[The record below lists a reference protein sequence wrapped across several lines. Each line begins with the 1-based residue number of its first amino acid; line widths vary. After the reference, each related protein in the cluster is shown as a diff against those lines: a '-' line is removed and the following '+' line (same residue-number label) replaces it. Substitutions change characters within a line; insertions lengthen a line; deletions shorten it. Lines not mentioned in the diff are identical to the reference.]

1 LASCARS
8 GPKRIATQVS
18 QKNDSIPNK
27 TIQPN
32 SLDFPQ
38 GTKSPCPGQNQTH
51 YEYINQVTLST
62 GTFRQHV
69 LPEIPPSLTRMMHLS
84 AFHGALRSSRHQII
98 KGSAVWLDESGEEE
112 EGKEKDDEEGW
123 KITTFSV
130 EDGVIITQRQSSF
143 HEKKVR

>member
-1 LASCARS
+1 VRVED
-8 GPKRIATQVS
+8 PKES
-18 QKNDSIPNK
+18 PLKFLKKDSIPNK

-51 YEYINQVTLST
+51 YEYINKVTLST

-84 AFHGALRSSRHQII
+84 AFHGALRYSRHQVI
-98 KGSAVWLDESGEEE
+98 KGSAVDWMKVARKKK
-112 EGKEKDDEEGW
+112 GKG
-123 KITTFSV
+123 
-130 EDGVIITQRQSSF
+130 RMM
-143 HEKKVR
+143 KKVGR